1 LAAGTVLLGCAVA
14 PIGYAA
20 ATFREQAEKG
30 AGDDD
35 DGGRATTANPIHEA
49 AETE

>member
-1 LAAGTVLLGCAVA
+1 LAVGTVLLGCAVT

-20 ATFREQAEKG
+20 VTFHQQDEG
-30 AGDDD
+30 ASDGD
-35 DGGRATTANPIHEA
+35 DGGKATTANPIHEA